1 MALSNQEISE
11 IGELPE
17 LLREKI
23 FRVFNSPLYN
33 DRDALD
39 TFITNKMN
47 ELKEN
52 NFSIIFTD
60 NPDKE
65 LPVEKMVQKAMSA
78 RQESETA
85 LKYAKELPS
94 LRQECEKLRKML
106 TEEEQELAANKK
118 TTKSKTV
125 AI

>member
-1 MALSNQEISE
+1 MGLSKQEISE
-11 IGELPE
+11 IEQLPV

-23 FRVFNSPLYN
+23 FRVFESPLYN
-33 DRDALD
+33 DWDALD

-47 ELKEN
+47 ELKDN
-52 NFSIIFTD
+52 GFPIIFSDGSD
-60 NPDKE
+60 NDTPVDK
-65 LPVEKMVQKAMSA
+65 LVQKAMSA

-94 LRQECEKLRKML
+94 LRNDCEKLRKML
-106 TEEEQELAANKK
+106 TEEELEQAANKK
-118 TTKSKTV
+118 GQKSKTV

>member
-1 MALSNQEISE
+1 MALSKQEISE
-11 IGELPE
+11 IEQLPA

-33 DRDALD
+33 DWDALD

-47 ELKEN
+47 ELKDN
-52 NFSIIFTD
+52 DFAIIFTD

-85 LKYAKELPS
+85 LKYARELPS

-106 TEEEQELAANKK
+106 TEEEQEQAANKK
-118 TTKSKTV
+118 GQKSKTV

>member
-33 DRDALD
+33 DWDALD

-85 LKYAKELPS
+85 LKCAKELPS